1 MKFLKVM
8 MLITLLLANYSASA
22 HAFAGKHDCAQH
34 KTSQKHDD
42 SSPMKDCCKDMAGK
56 MKQCG
61 CDACGS
67 CVTAAMGLLTGLE
80 VAAMPVAD
88 LHSLDPAS
96 FLPRLG
102 LSNNLRPPDLLA

>member
-22 HAFAGKHDCAQH
+22 HAFASTHDCAQH

-42 SSPMKDCCKDMAGK
+42 SSSMKDCCKDMAGK

-67 CVTAAMGLLTGLE
+67 CVTAAVGLLTDLE
-80 VAAMPVAD
+80 VAPMPVAK
-88 LHSLDPAS
+88 LHSLDPAG

-102 LSNNLRPPDLLA
+102 LSSNLRPPDLLV